1 MALFR
6 RPDSRYWWIRFTAPN
21 GQQIRESAGTT
32 DRKAAREYEDTRRAQ
47 LWREVKLGEKPRY
60 RWQQAVEK
68 WLMESAGKSSLDDQ
82 KIHLRWLHPYLYE
95 HHLDEIDRD
104 RVEAIKEARLQ
115 GGAANSTCNRTL
127 EVLRAILR
135 RAAFEWEWL
144 DRPPIV
150 RLLPEPQRRIRWLRQ
165 EEADRLLRE
174 LPGHLQQM
182 MRFTLATGLRERNVT
197 HLEWSQV
204 NLERRVAWIHADQA
218 KARKPIGVPL
228 NDDAVAVLVKESDR
242 HPERVFTFQGRP
254 IVKANGKAWRNALVR
269 AGITDFRWHDLRHTW
284 ASWHVQ
290 NGTPLNVLQEL
301 GGWSCYSMVQ
311 RYAHLSAQHLAAYA
325 NNVSREPC
333 PNSTFSVT
341 DEQDERKAGEEEIP
355 NRLN

>member
-6 RPDSRYWWIRFTAPN
+6 RPDSRYWWVRFTAPN

-32 DRKAAREYEDTRRAQ
+32 DRTAAREYEDIRKAQ
-47 LWREVKLGEKPRY
+47 LWRQVKLGEKPRY

-68 WLMESAGKSSLDDQ
+68 WLMESAGKACVDNQ
-82 KIHLRWLHPYLYE
+82 KIHLRWLHPHLYDL
-95 HHLDEIDRD
+95 HLDEIDRNV
-104 RVEAIKEARLQ
+104 VEQLKQHRLKE
-115 GGAANSTCNRTL
+115 GAAHSTCNRTL

-135 RAAFEWEWL
+135 RATFEWEWL
-144 DRPPIV
+144 DRPPMI
-150 RLLPEPQRRIRWLRQ
+150 RLLPEPQRRIRWLKRKDA
-165 EEADRLLRE
+165 ERLLRE
-174 LPGHLQQM
+174 LPEHLAQL

-204 NLERRVAWIHADQA
+204 DLERQVAWIHADQA

-228 NDDAVAVLVKESDR
+228 NEDAIAVLEREQGKHSD
-242 HPERVFTFQGRP
+242 RVFTFQGRP
-254 IVKANGKAWRNALVR
+254 LLKANTKAWRHALVR

-301 GGWSCYSMVQ
+301 GGWSCYAMVQ
-311 RYAHLSAQHLAAYA
+311 RYAHLSAEHLAAYA
-325 NNVSREPC
+325 NNVVRNRAAS
-333 PNSTFSVT
+333 STISVT
-341 DEQDERKAGEEEIP
+341 DKQGERKAGEENTP

>member
-21 GQQIRESAGTT
+21 GQQIRESAGTS
-32 DRKAAREYEDTRRAQ
+32 DRKAAREYEDTRKAQ
-47 LWREVKLGEKPRY
+47 LWRQVKLGEKPRY

-68 WLMESAGKSSLDDQ
+68 WLMESAGKASLDDQ
-82 KIHLRWLHPYLYE
+82 KIHLRWLDPHLYDL
-95 HHLDEIDRD
+95 HLDEIDRD
-104 RVEAIKEARLQ
+104 LVEKLKEKRLAA
-115 GGAANSTCNRTL
+115 GAAHSTCNRTM

-135 RAAFEWEWL
+135 RATFEWEWL

-150 RLLPEPQRRIRWLRQ
+150 RLLPEPKRRIRWLKSA
-165 EEADRLLRE
+165 EADRLLGE
-174 LPGHLQQM
+174 LPGHLAQM

-197 HLEWSQV
+197 HLEWLQV
-204 NLERRVAWIHADQA
+204 DLERRVAWIHADQA

-228 NDDAVAVLVKESDR
+228 NDDAAAVLAEEKGK
-242 HPERVFTFQGRP
+242 HPERVFSFQGRP
-254 IVKANGKAWRNALVR
+254 VAKANTKAWRHALVR
-269 AGITDFRWHDLRHTW
+269 AGISDFRWHDLRHTW

-311 RYAHLSAQHLAAYA
+311 RYAHLSAEHLAAYA
-325 NNVSREPC
+325 NNVARNRAA
-333 PNSTFSVT
+333 NSTISVT
-341 DEQDERKAGEEEIP
+341 QTQGERKAGEEKIP